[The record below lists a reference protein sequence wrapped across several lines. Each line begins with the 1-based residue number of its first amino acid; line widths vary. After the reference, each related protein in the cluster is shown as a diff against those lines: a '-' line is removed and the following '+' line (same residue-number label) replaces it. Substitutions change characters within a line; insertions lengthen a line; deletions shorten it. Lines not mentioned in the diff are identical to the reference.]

1 MERDANKKG
10 GTKRLRSQGGKM
22 KDDEEGEH
30 NDTCALTLL
39 NHRSKNFRLSWWPI

>member
-1 MERDANKKG
+1 
-10 GTKRLRSQGGKM
+10 M

-39 NHRSKNFRLSWWPI
+39 NHRSKNSLLVANLNKAQ